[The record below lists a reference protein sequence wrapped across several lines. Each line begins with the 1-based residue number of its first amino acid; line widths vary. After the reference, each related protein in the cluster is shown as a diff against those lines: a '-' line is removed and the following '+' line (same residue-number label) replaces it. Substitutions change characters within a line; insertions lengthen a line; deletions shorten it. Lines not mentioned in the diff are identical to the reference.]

1 VDRVLSGVAVG
12 AAYECDA
19 FTAVKSAPSV
29 VVFPSST
36 EEVAS
41 VVRFCVANG
50 VPFTPRGAGTGLSG
64 GATPTSGGV
73 VVSLKRMARILEI
86 DLPNRRLHAQ
96 CGATN
101 AQITKAVEKQGLHF
115 APDPS
120 SQNVSTLGGNIA
132 ENAGGPHTLKY
143 GVTSSH
149 VLQATVVDPTGEVVE
164 LGGKVPGAPGYD
176 LLGLFIGSEGTMGIA
191 TQAWVKLTPN
201 PDKIET
207 ALAFF
212 EAPRDATQS
221 VADMIAAGVVPPAL
235 EYLDATFMRVVS
247 DAFGLEFPDGAKA
260 FLLME
265 FDGTEDSVARELQE
279 AVAVCRKHGAVDLHV
294 AQSTAERDRLWFA
307 RKNAVGALGRLAP
320 SKVTH
325 DGVIPRS
332 KLPDMLEFVDALA
345 ERRGMV
351 IANLS
356 HAGDGNLHPCMPYD
370 DRDPAEV
377 ERVAGAGEELLRECV
392 RLGGSIT
399 GEHGVGVEKRELMRL
414 MFNDDDIALQ
424 ARAAAILGDS
434 GSCNPGK
441 VLPEP
446 QR

>member
-1 VDRVLSGVAVG
+1 VG

-19 FTAVKSAPSV
+19 FTAVKSAPV
-29 VVFPSST
+29 AVVFPLST
-36 EEVAS
+36 QEVSA
-41 VVRFCVANG
+41 VVRYCVANG
-50 VPFTPRGAGTGLSG
+50 VPYTPRGAGTGLSG

-73 VVSLKRMARILEI
+73 VVSLKRMAQILEV

-101 AQITKAVEKQGLHF
+101 AQLTKAVEKHGFHF

-120 SQNVSTLGGNIA
+120 SQKVSTLGGNIA

-149 VLQATVVDPTGEVVE
+149 VLQATVVDPTGEILV

-191 TQAWVKLTPN
+191 TEAWVKLTPN
-201 PDKIET
+201 PQKVET

-212 EAPRDATQS
+212 NAPRDATQS

-247 DAFGLEFPDGAKA
+247 EAFGLVFPDGAKA

-265 FDGTEDSVARELQE
+265 FDGTEASVARELE
-279 AVAVCRKHGAVDLHV
+279 AAVAVCREHGTLDLRV
-294 AQSTAERDRLWFA
+294 AQSAAERDKLWFA

-320 SKVTH
+320 SKVSH

-345 ERRGMV
+345 ARRGMI

-370 DRDPAEV
+370 DRDPADT
-377 ERVAGAGEELLRECV
+377 ERVKEAGAEVLRECV
-392 RLGGSIT
+392 RLGGSLT
-399 GEHGVGVEKRELMRL
+399 GEHGIGIEKRDLMRL
-414 MFNDDDIALQ
+414 MYNDLDLAYQ
-424 ARAAAILGDS
+424 AEAWSILG
-434 GSCNPGK
+434 GTGLCNPGK
-441 VLPEP
+441 LLPEAG
-446 QR
+446 R